1 MTRRDLADLLLLGAL
16 WGASFLFMRMG
27 AADFGPVA
35 LVLVRVA
42 GASVVLLPLLAWRG
56 EMAAL
61 RRNWRTIAV
70 VGIVN
75 SALPFLLF
83 MIAALV
89 LGVGLMSVLNATV
102 PIWGALVARL
112 WLGEK
117 LDAGRWL
124 GLAIGLAGVAALSWG
139 KADFQPG
146 EHGVSAF
153 WGIAA
158 CLVASVLYGIAA
170 NFSRRFLADVPS
182 MAVAAGSQTAAAL
195 AMLLPAWWTWPRRQP
210 RRQRLGRRRGAG
222 HRLHRAGLRAV
233 LPPHRPCRRGQS
245 DIGHLP
251 HPRLCDVVGLALP
264 GRSAHRGDAGWRRR
278 DSGRHRAGHWRHP
291 AAGSAWPCA
300 MTRAAVSPGRPFVS
314 TRRVAT

>member
-170 NFSRRFLADVPS
+170 NFSRRFLAGVPS

-195 AMLLPAWWTWPRRQP
+195 AMLLPAWWTWPAVNP
-210 RRQRLGRRRGAG
+210 GASAWGGAAALAIGCTALAYVLYFRLIAHAGAAKATSVTFLIPGFAMLWGWLFLGEVPTAAMLAGAG
-222 HRLHRAGLRAV
+222 VILVGTALATGVIRLPARV
-233 LPPHRPCRRGQS
+233 
-245 DIGHLP
+245 GH
-251 HPRLCDVVGLALP
+251 AQ
-264 GRSAHRGDAGWRRR
+264 
-278 DSGRHRAGHWRHP
+278 
-291 AAGSAWPCA
+291 
-300 MTRAAVSPGRPFVS
+300 
-314 TRRVAT
+314 